1 MQDHDLKRTGLGL
14 AQPLVRASKL
24 RAANPTRLVAPG
36 ANRVEADHVERGGRV
51 RRLGRVPLPLELH
64 EGPGEASREAVGDVV
79 ISGNGKHWQAE
90 AAQKAGRVRQLVLT
104 PAVAQVSACD
114 DELGLE
120 KLDQHRRTALDR
132 LVVAC
137 SEMEVRQV

>member
-1 MQDHDLKRTGLGL
+1 M
-14 AQPLVRASKL
+14 
-24 RAANPTRLVAPG
+24 
-36 ANRVEADHVERGGRV
+36 
-51 RRLGRVPLPLELH
+51 
-64 EGPGEASREAVGDVV
+64 
-79 ISGNGKHWQAE
+79 ISGNGKHRQAE